1 MNKISIL
8 FLTLFFLFSSMQLSA
23 EISLP
28 LHYIQ
33 QDFDVISYDAFINWT
48 SISKK
53 EIVASNSIKVYWKN
67 FTDSSKF
74 YFHLR
79 DLAID
84 SIFFNQQKINALAI
98 GTPDSAAYHYEIIPL
113 NTKAGD
119 TSFITIYY
127 HGAMTDEG
135 GNYKWGGVHFQDNIL
150 YSLGVGFSNNYVST
164 TQHWLACYDHPSD
177 KATFHCQYKVP
188 AGYFVASNGEYTIHN
203 LDDGT
208 DIYEY
213 SHDYPVATS
222 LLTFNVGKFIENKRE
237 DSIAP
242 IYVYS
247 QAKDTVASN
256 FAFKF
261 VPNMLSY
268 FSYLFGNYP
277 FEKVGY
283 VITSLGSMESQTMIN
298 FSRVELLQVYNNK
311 DTSNPVAAHELSHQ
325 WFGDAITPWDFR
337 DVWLNESFA
346 TYCEALWLEYSKNSE
361 IAYFTDLLN
370 KKKSYINKDLKN
382 EGAIPLYNFT
392 RNENVSNYPATIY
405 EKGAVVLGMLRYE
418 IGDEKF
424 FNFLKNYNE
433 TYKYKNINTAEF
445 INFFNA
451 QTGTDL
457 SWFFDQ
463 WIYGIGV
470 PQISVDFQFKTPTGN
485 AKYNV
490 SKISIVQN
498 NPKSWD
504 VFQNVPLAIA
514 FIKNG
519 EIFNTKV
526 VKFDKLTTEIKLDQ
540 PIECDTVSFSY
551 AGEVVSLADVR
562 DVKFSPETSVQSD
575 YDISNLVKINNDYLE
590 IDLSQFPNSK
600 FMLFNLIGENMLQ
613 LNQENANIKM
623 FDLHTLTS
631 GFYNLVIFNNN
642 QLIFSKKIIVE

>member
-84 SIFFNQQKINALAI
+84 SILFNKQKINALAI

-113 NTKAGD
+113 NTKTGD

-127 HGAMTDEG
+127 HGVMTDEG

-222 LLTFNVGKFIENKRE
+222 LLTFNVGKFVENKRE

-346 TYCEALWLEYSKNSE
+346 TYCEAL
-361 IAYFTDLLN
+361 
-370 KKKSYINKDLKN
+370 
-382 EGAIPLYNFT
+382 
-392 RNENVSNYPATIY
+392 
-405 EKGAVVLGMLRYE
+405 
-418 IGDEKF
+418 
-424 FNFLKNYNE
+424 
-433 TYKYKNINTAEF
+433 
-445 INFFNA
+445 
-451 QTGTDL
+451 
-457 SWFFDQ
+457 
-463 WIYGIGV
+463 
-470 PQISVDFQFKTPTGN
+470 
-485 AKYNV
+485 
-490 SKISIVQN
+490 
-498 NPKSWD
+498 
-504 VFQNVPLAIA
+504 
-514 FIKNG
+514 
-519 EIFNTKV
+519 
-526 VKFDKLTTEIKLDQ
+526 
-540 PIECDTVSFSY
+540 
-551 AGEVVSLADVR
+551 
-562 DVKFSPETSVQSD
+562 
-575 YDISNLVKINNDYLE
+575 
-590 IDLSQFPNSK
+590 
-600 FMLFNLIGENMLQ
+600 
-613 LNQENANIKM
+613 
-623 FDLHTLTS
+623 
-631 GFYNLVIFNNN
+631 
-642 QLIFSKKIIVE
+642 